1 MLLPL
6 RPDLPIPWCSPL
18 SACPLNPAAT
28 PAWLTDHVCDTALF
42 HASDGSMVTS
52 QQRST
57 TMSIETKQ
65 IRRDMA
71 FDTAINRIL
80 MSIVALYAV
89 GCTAITTI
97 HLYGL

>member
-1 MLLPL
+1 
-6 RPDLPIPWCSPL
+6 
-18 SACPLNPAAT
+18 
-28 PAWLTDHVCDTALF
+28 
-42 HASDGSMVTS
+42 
-52 QQRST
+52 
-57 TMSIETKQ
+57 MSIETKQ